1 MTNHVRIKSQSE
13 CHFSIVGLFG
23 HTLRITSQDRNY
35 SSILWINRTQLNL
48 KTSETVQSYTCEH
61 IIPVN
66 QYGQFDYL
74 YWARNATL
82 FRVVDVMIIPNHLE
96 LYRVAF
102 TINFNSYSGN
112 SAMQDSIHS
121 TQQSC
126 TMQHHPFINEGQH
139 VFIRLKSITK
149 VI

>member
-48 KTSETVQSYTCEH
+48 KHRRRS
-61 IIPVN
+61 N
-66 QYGQFDYL
+66 QL
-74 YWARNATL
+74 HASIL
-82 FRVVDVMIIPNHLE
+82 FWSTDVDSLITFTGLEMQHYFVVDVMIIPIHLE
-96 LYRVAF
+96 LMCRAAF